1 MSSILN
7 KFKKQTTADT
17 PNGIKLENTSFG
29 QQAGTYQPP
38 IIPAVQLTQSN
49 QPRQKGRPG
58 GGWDDEPLP
67 QPEQI
72 SVSTNKAT
80 NSINLLNDTPP
91 KQNIDQK
98 NNQDVL
104 LPPQPA
110 LGNIQLSRVTDY
122 KRGQLL
128 TYEELELGGFD
139 YEFHLV
145 DEAIKLGGIK
155 LKQSDNV
162 LKEFTRA
169 IATIQEQLIG
179 SILLNKLHSEDNWK
193 VQIRCIYAIQ
203 YVCQQYQNYREFFL
217 INQQYLRVETD
228 QQLLSGAIDQT
239 LAEVNGQQVQKQKE
253 FQFEFREPPKT
264 QQPVQNQQTNL
275 IDILDASNND
285 SQQQKQQQQK
295 LNLKQLK
302 IKQPTVQTQQQPIV
316 QKQQQPIV
324 QQQQPIV
331 QQQQQQVQLKNTQ
344 QINLLDAFSDIS
356 LQNYNQQQSQPTQLQ
371 SQQQYSYQQQPL
383 IQSQQQQQ
391 NNQQQQ
397 QQQNY
402 QQQQQQNQNGISFDD
417 LLNPQTTNQQQTQP
431 KKNAFGFL
439 KKDQQQ
445 QQQQTIQ
452 NNQQVQQPINLLY
465 SPQQFYQQPQ
475 IVNQVPQQ
483 QSQFNQNQSQNY
495 SNQQMYSHPQ
505 TQFNNQQQTQNNK
518 KDLIDFLNM

>member
-58 GGWDDEPLP
+58 GGWDDEPQP
-67 QPEQI
+67 QPQQI
-72 SVSTNKAT
+72 SVSNNKAT

-91 KQNIDQK
+91 KQNNDQK
-98 NNQDVL
+98 INQDVL

-110 LGNIQLSRVTDY
+110 LGNIQLSRITDY

-162 LKEFTRA
+162 LKDFTRA

-203 YVCQQYQNYREFFL
+203 YICQQYQNYREFFQ

-264 QQPVQNQQTNL
+264 QQQPVQNQQTNL
-275 IDILDASNND
+275 IDILDVSNND
-285 SQQQKQQQQK
+285 QQQQKQQQQK

-302 IKQPTVQTQQQPIV
+302 IKQPTAQT
-316 QKQQQPIV
+316 QQQPIV

-331 QQQQQQVQLKNTQ
+331 QQQQQIQQKNTQ
-344 QINLLDAFSDIS
+344 QINLLEVFSEMS
-356 LQNYNQQQSQPTQLQ
+356 LEDYNSKQSQPTQQQ
-371 SQQQYSYQQQPL
+371 SYQQYSYQQQP
-383 IQSQQQQQ
+383 S
-391 NNQQQQ
+391 NQQQQ
-397 QQQNY
+397 QQQ
-402 QQQQQQNQNGISFDD
+402 QQQSQQTQNGISFDD
-417 LLNPQTTNQQQTQP
+417 LLNSQTPNQQQAQP

-445 QQQQTIQ
+445 QQQTMQ
-452 NNQQVQQPINLLY
+452 NNQQAQQPINLLY

-475 IVNQVPQQ
+475 IINQVPQQ
-483 QSQFNQNQSQNY
+483 QQQFNYNQSQNN
-495 SNQQMYSHPQ
+495 SNQQMYLQHQ
-505 TQFNNQQQTQNNK
+505 TQINNQQQSQNNK